1 MAALNRFLIGLIAVL
16 AIAAAVLSY
25 LLFER
30 RTEFRDRAGTLA
42 TTVVDMTRALD
53 AESGTNVAKKV
64 RFSAADKAAGV
75 PESGELSWAEYHQDK
90 PSGYQNFARNLK
102 LTTDL
107 AKSINEQ
114 RNFLAESIAQLGFD
128 LEMPVD
134 ELNADD
140 LKRADAPEVYAR
152 AAKQVS
158 GLAKAAN
165 ARSNEL
171 IRAVV
176 DASRVVGK
184 PVEEAVFRERV
195 EEFDEDG
202 KPVKGAYQC
211 SAEVEKF
218 VNTVTGLNTRCTDYA
233 KAIVDGIGQVTQFQ
247 WTADVNQ
254 VEDERDYNRALTA
267 LTNDFEEINAALV
280 RGEQFKVQLAET
292 KEDLKTTEEELKK
305 AKDERNVLKA
315 ENSELAAKVKEM
327 EIRYGAREKGGGVA
341 AGSRRLDPALVGHA
355 LAVNEDW
362 NFVILDLGSDK
373 VWEGVELLV
382 ARDNAF
388 VGRLKVTRVA
398 RNISLAELLPDSA
411 MGSVQVNDRVIPPKE
426 L

>member
-158 GLAKAAN
+158 GQILTADIITAHN
-165 ARSNEL
+165 TFDNPE
-171 IRAVV
+171 VV
-176 DASRVVGK
+176 KPESFSGASLQGNRISLTMPPKSIVVL
-184 PVEEAVFRERV
+184 
-195 EEFDEDG
+195 
-202 KPVKGAYQC
+202 
-211 SAEVEKF
+211 EVE
-218 VNTVTGLNTRCTDYA
+218 
-233 KAIVDGIGQVTQFQ
+233 
-247 WTADVNQ
+247 
-254 VEDERDYNRALTA
+254 
-267 LTNDFEEINAALV
+267 
-280 RGEQFKVQLAET
+280 
-292 KEDLKTTEEELKK
+292 
-305 AKDERNVLKA
+305 
-315 ENSELAAKVKEM
+315 
-327 EIRYGAREKGGGVA
+327 
-341 AGSRRLDPALVGHA
+341 
-355 LAVNEDW
+355 
-362 NFVILDLGSDK
+362 
-373 VWEGVELLV
+373 
-382 ARDNAF
+382 
-388 VGRLKVTRVA
+388 
-398 RNISLAELLPDSA
+398 
-411 MGSVQVNDRVIPPKE
+411 
-426 L
+426 